1 MSVILI
7 GFAVLLFLIIVVRM
21 PIAFAMGLVG
31 FFGFAALMGLEF
43 GNLTTF
49 RWTGPLS

>member
-31 FFGFAALMGLEF
+31 FLV
-43 GNLTTF
+43 F
-49 RWTGPLS
+49 RP